1 MRDLMH
7 QVVDRLYTFQIRA
20 DEPWCLDRIGRWMDV
35 ASRWDDPR
43 LDESFLPQAAAR
55 VNS

>member
-1 MRDLMH
+1 MH